1 MHPPDFL
8 RDLLIAFLV
17 GGVVVYVL
25 RPLKLPSLAGLL
37 VAGAVIGPHGL
48 SLIEA
53 PERVEVLAEI
63 GVVLLLFTIG
73 LELSIGQLAAMWR
86 AILGTGG
93 TQVLLTIGV
102 TTLCARAV
110 GVELERAVFLGFL
123 VSLSSTAVVL
133 RLLGDHAELDAPH
146 GRVALGILLLQDLCI
161 VPLMLLTPVLAGT
174 VSGFGGLVMSLG
186 KAGLI
191 VAGVLFAA
199 RRFVPA
205 VLFRVVRTRS
215 RELFLTFLVVLCLGT
230 AWLTSLAGL
239 SLALG
244 AFLAGLA
251 ISESEYA
258 HQALAEAIPFRDAF
272 GSLFFLSIGMLMD
285 VGFAASHPGLV
296 AASVVG
302 VLVVKS
308 VTASVA
314 GLVSRYPVRV
324 AVRSGFALAQIGEF
338 AFVLAQ
344 PGLDLGLIATQDYQ
358 LFLAASVLSL
368 LLTPAMMRLGAV
380 LGPKLG
386 SRSAPA
392 GLSEFPSA
400 QALADHVIIVGYG
413 VNGKNLARTLR
424 ATDVPYVVLELNPE
438 TVRRARA
445 EGEPIHFG
453 DSTQPAVLRSAG
465 IAHARL
471 LVVAISDAASSRRT
485 VSIARQERRD
495 LIIVIRTRYLSE
507 LEELKALGADEVIPE
522 EFETSIEIFSRV
534 LARYNVPRNVILDH
548 VAAVREGTYEI
559 LRAPQVRSPHSAPRL
574 TEVEGLVVERLQ
586 VRERSPASG
595 SRLDELDLR
604 ARTGAS
610 VVAVCRGEETFG
622 NPKPEF
628 RFSPNDVAILIGSRE
643 ELDCA
648 LELFEPVTE

>member
-1 MHPPDFL
+1 MHQPEFL

-17 GGVVVYVL
+17 GGAVVYAL

-73 LELSIGQLAAMWR
+73 LELSLDQLAQMWR
-86 AILGTGG
+86 TILGTGG
-93 TQVLLTIGV
+93 TQVLLTIAVTALVASAAGV
-102 TTLCARAV
+102 PF
-110 GVELERAVFLGFL
+110 ERAVFLGFL

-133 RLLGDHAELDAPH
+133 RLLGDRAEIGAPY

-161 VPLMLLTPVLAGT
+161 VPLMLLTPFLAGN
-174 VSGFGGLVMSLG
+174 VSGLGDLGLSLG
-186 KAGLI
+186 KAALI
-191 VAGVLFAA
+191 VVGVVVAA
-199 RRFVPA
+199 RRLVPA
-205 VLFRVVRTRS
+205 VLFRVVKTRS

-251 ISESEYA
+251 VSESEYG

-285 VGFAASHPGLV
+285 AGFAASQPWLV
-296 AASVVG
+296 AASALG
-302 VLVVKS
+302 VLVIKS
-308 VTASVA
+308 VTASIA
-314 GLVSRYPVRV
+314 GLVSRYPLRV
-324 AVRSGFALAQIGEF
+324 AVKSGFALAQIGEF
-338 AFVLAQ
+338 AFVLAH
-344 PGLDLGLIATQDYQ
+344 PGLDLGLMEARDYQ

-368 LLTPAMMRLGAV
+368 LLTPAMLRLGTALAPRLGA
-380 LGPKLG
+380 
-386 SRSAPA
+386 RSAPA
-392 GLSEFPSA
+392 GLSEPASA
-400 QALADHVIIVGYG
+400 EVLADHVIIVGYG

-424 ATDVPYVVLELNPE
+424 ATEVAYVVLELNPE

-453 DSTQPAVLRSAG
+453 DSTQLAVLRSVGLAR
-465 IAHARL
+465 ARL

-485 VSIARQERRD
+485 VAIVRQERPD
-495 LIIVIRTRYLSE
+495 LVIIVRTRYVSE
-507 LEELKALGADEVIPE
+507 LDELKALGADEVIPE

-534 LARYNVPRNVILDH
+534 LARYNVPKNVILDH

-559 LRAPQVRSPHSAPRL
+559 LRVPQGHASRSALRSTDL
-574 TEVEGLVVERLQ
+574 GGLVVERLQ
-586 VRERSPASG
+586 VRDRSPACG
-595 SRLDELDLR
+595 ARLDELSLR

-610 VVAVCRGEETFG
+610 VVAVRRGEETFG
-622 NPKPEF
+622 NPKPDF
-628 RFSPNDVAILIGSRE
+628 RFSPDDVAILIGSRE
-643 ELDCA
+643 ELDRA
-648 LELFEPVTE
+648 LGLFEPGPE